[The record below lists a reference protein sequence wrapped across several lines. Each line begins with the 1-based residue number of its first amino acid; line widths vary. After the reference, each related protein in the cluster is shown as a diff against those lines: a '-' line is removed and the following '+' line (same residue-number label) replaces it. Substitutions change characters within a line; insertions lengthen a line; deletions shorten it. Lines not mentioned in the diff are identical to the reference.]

1 MKFLTGDLIF
11 TFPNNLRTKILA
23 FLLTQTLEN
32 PIHVGIIIVEDDSV
46 YEMSKLGG
54 KATDIQTY
62 LKQNI
67 CVVKRLK
74 DEYRS
79 KVDWKRLKALIRQI
93 CGQPYDFLAAVHLW
107 LHRNFGIPL
116 TPEDRLVF
124 TCSGMVSYAFR
135 TAGVDL
141 VPDIA
146 DNLTSPLDIYFSDKL
161 IHDPVYKSPYLEM

>member
-1 MKFLTGDLIF
+1 MRFLTGDLIF
-11 TFPNNLRTKILA
+11 TFPNNLRTKLLA
-23 FLLTQTLEN
+23 FLLTRTLEN
-32 PIHVGIIIVEDDSV
+32 PIHVGILVVEDDSV

-79 KVDWKRLKALIRQI
+79 KVDWKLLKALVKHI
-93 CGQPYDFLAAVHLW
+93 CGQPYDFLAAVRLW
-107 LHRNFGIPL
+107 LHRNWGIPL
-116 TPEDRLVF
+116 TPEDKLVF
-124 TCSGMVSYAFR
+124 TCSGMVSYVFR

-141 VPDIA
+141 VPHIA
-146 DNLTSPLDIYFSDKL
+146 DNFTSPLDIYFSDKL
-161 IHDPVYKSPYLEM
+161 IPDPVYKLP